1 MAVALQSMTGF
12 AHAEGSDGIV
22 SWVWEARSVN
32 GKGLDIRCRLPS
44 GHDELEAKAREAA
57 GSLMRRGNVSLSLMV
72 DKSLTPPLLKINRAA
87 LDAVL
92 DVTRELA
99 AAESLA
105 PATVDGLLRLPGVLE
120 TDTTEDPE
128 SRQARL
134 DAMGESLKSL
144 LDLLVNARCAEAS
157 RLKAVLDGLL
167 DDIEDGVVRASDH
180 EAAQPKAIRDR
191 LHEQVRDL
199 LDADI
204 PLPEERLAQEI
215 ALMTTKADIREE
227 LDRLRSHVTAFRDL
241 LASGDAPGRQLGF
254 LCQELLR
261 EANTLCSKSSDTDLT
276 AIGLDLKVA
285 IDRLREQVLNVE

>member
-1 MAVALQSMTGF
+1 MALQSMTGF
-12 AHAEGSDGIV
+12 AHAEGNDETV

-32 GKGLDIRCRLPS
+32 GKGLDVRCRLPS
-44 GHDELEAKAREAA
+44 GHDELEAKAREAV
-57 GSLMRRGNVSLSLMV
+57 GSLMRRGNVSLALTV
-72 DKSLTPPLLKINRAA
+72 DKSLTPPVLKINRSA

-92 DVTRELA
+92 NVTRELA
-99 AAESLA
+99 AAESLS
-105 PATVDGLLRLPGVLE
+105 PASVDGLLRLPGVLE
-120 TDTTEDPE
+120 TDTSEDAE

-134 DAMGESLKSL
+134 DAMGESLESL
-144 LDLLVNARCAEAS
+144 LGQLVEARCAEAS
-157 RLKAVLDGLL
+157 RLKTVLDGLL
-167 DDIEDGVVRASDH
+167 DDIERGVARARDH
-180 EAAQPKAIRDR
+180 EATQPTAIRDR
-191 LHEQVRDL
+191 LREQVREL

-215 ALMTTKADIREE
+215 ALLTTKADIREE
-227 LDRLRSHVTAFRDL
+227 LDRLDSHVTAFRDL
-241 LASGDAPGRQLGF
+241 LTEGDAPGRQLGF